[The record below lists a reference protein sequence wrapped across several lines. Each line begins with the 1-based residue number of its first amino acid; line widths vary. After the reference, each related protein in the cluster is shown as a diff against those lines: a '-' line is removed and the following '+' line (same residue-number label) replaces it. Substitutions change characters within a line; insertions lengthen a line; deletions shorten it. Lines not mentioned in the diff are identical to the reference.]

1 MSNTTTTRP
10 SRADRAA
17 MRADDAAATRTPI
30 VTDTTPA
37 TRTRRART
45 TAAPVT
51 PPAVVAPSTPRGPV
65 TRGDGTVG
73 RRQSVHAGC
82 THAVTPAARAV
93 CRASWADDDAP
104 DTARAA
110 AAVRVALN
118 TVRAARAAR

>member
-30 VTDTTPA
+30 VTPATPA
-37 TRTRRART
+37 APTP
-45 TAAPVT
+45 AAPVT
-51 PPAVVAPSTPRGPV
+51 PPAVVAPSTPRGPI

-93 CRASWADDDAP
+93 CRASWTDDDAP
-104 DTARAA
+104 ASAVAAASVRAA
-110 AAVRVALN
+110 LTA
-118 TVRAARAAR
+118 TRAARATR

>member
-30 VTDTTPA
+30 VTPA

-93 CRASWADDDAP
+93 CRASWTDDDAP
-104 DTARAA
+104 ASAVAAASVRAA
-110 AAVRVALN
+110 LTA
-118 TVRAARAAR
+118 TRAARATR